1 MQALFDRVGADREQ
15 GFSIVDEE
23 LERGLRS
30 IAVPVLDRT
39 GQAVGAINLSAHTTR
54 TTRNEMREKFLPEL
68 KRIALRISQAQQPR

>member
-1 MQALFDRVGADREQ
+1 MQALFDRVRADREQ

-23 LERGLRS
+23 LEQGLRS

-68 KRIALRISQAQQPR
+68 RRIALRISEAPAPV